1 MNNRRFY
8 LVFLTAKSQKI
19 SQADKLSY
27 NRHATK
33 IGFSVLKVKI
43 IPIVKSFYIKKRKKS
58 M

>member
-1 MNNRRFY
+1 M
-8 LVFLTAKSQKI
+8 FLTAKSQKI

-27 NRHATK
+27 SRHATK